1 VFDALVNVLSEFF
14 LIIYDRLT
22 VFCLI
27 ADVYCF
33 FDEESNAKK
42 LNVEANLM
50 WQNKKSYYNRAV
62 HEIVASTIEL

>member
-50 WQNKKSYYNRAV
+50 
-62 HEIVASTIEL
+62 